1 MEFLMAK
8 LFAIG
13 RRYFLWS
20 MALTLVA
27 ISGPVFAGPEDEV
40 SAAMERWAATYATA
54 TNANAMVAFYAKDAV
69 FWGTGSR
76 QPFVGSDSF
85 APYFATQFDNYP
97 SRSKVVFHD
106 PIIRIY
112 GGTFATSTGTYEF
125 NVKTKDGQAVRQ
137 VLRFSF
143 AYVKGGDQWLI
154 VQQHSSQ
161 IP

>member
-1 MEFLMAK
+1 PW
-8 LFAIG
+8 
-13 RRYFLWS
+13 RWRSFLWS
-20 MALTLVA
+20 MALIVVA
-27 ISGPVFAGPEDEV
+27 ISGPVFAGSEDEI
-40 SAAMERWAATYATA
+40 SAVMERWAGTYAAA

-97 SRSKVVFHD
+97 IRSKVVFHD
-106 PIIRIY
+106 PVIRIY
-112 GGTFATSTGTYEF
+112 GGGNFATSTGTYEF

>member
-1 MEFLMAK
+1 MAK

-85 APYFATQFDNYP
+85 APYFARQST
-97 SRSKVVFHD
+97 
-106 PIIRIY
+106 IIRSAAKSSSTIRSSALMGEATAQPAAALMSSTSGPRAVEPSAKYY
-112 GGTFATSTGTYEF
+112 GSA
-125 NVKTKDGQAVRQ
+125 
-137 VLRFSF
+137 L
-143 AYVKGGDQWLI
+143 
-154 VQQHSSQ
+154 
-161 IP
+161 PM